1 MSQYPWMASYPDG
14 VPWNAE
20 LPQGD
25 ARELLDEAVQ
35 QWPDG
40 PAIDFMGRK
49 LSYQQLS
56 KLVDQAAAGFQK
68 LGVQPGVHVGL
79 YLPNTPQY
87 VISFFGVLRAGGTVV
102 NYSPLDAASVL
113 THKVEDS
120 VTDVLITLDLAALYA
135 NIRPLLENSR
145 LKWLVVGTVG
155 DFSANPTAVNDR
167 LAASG
172 ATASSLAHAQ
182 QISFLDM
189 LENDGQHLAWPV
201 ENPTKALAVL
211 QYTGG
216 TTGLPKGAMLTHA
229 NLTAATEQVRLFA
242 SMNGEFLQNGCER
255 TLVVLPMFHIYA
267 MVVNMLL
274 SVRIGAEMVLCIRFE
289 PGAVLQDIER
299 HRITFFPGV
308 PTMFTALVAH
318 PDIEKHDLR
327 SLRACSAAGAPPPVE
342 LLKRFEQLTGC
353 ILTEGWGM
361 TETTSMG
368 TLSPAI
374 GFRKQG
380 SCGMPAPGVTLR
392 FLDLDD
398 PARDVP
404 RGSRGEIAIKGFN
417 VMQGYWN
424 QPKATTESFTA
435 DGYFRTGDVAFMDED
450 GFVFIVDRTKD
461 MLICG
466 GFNVYPRVIEEA
478 IYEYPQVEEVLV
490 LGIDDEYRGQ
500 TPKAFVKLRDG
511 ADPLTLD
518 VLKEFLKSRLGKHE
532 MISAMELRN
541 DLPKTAVGKLSKN
554 MLKDQISSEALD
566 KSKWS
571 PS

>member
-1 MSQYPWMASYPDG
+1 MNEHPWTAAYPEG
-14 VPWNAE
+14 VEWNAE

-25 ARELLDEAVQ
+25 ARALLDDAVR

-49 LSYQQLS
+49 LTYRQLS

-68 LGVQPGVHVGL
+68 LGVKPGVHVGL

-87 VISFFGVLRAGGTVV
+87 VIGFFGVLRAGGTVV

-113 THKVEDS
+113 AHKVEDS
-120 VTDVLITLDLAALYA
+120 VTDVLVTLDLAALYA
-135 NIRPLLENSR
+135 NMRPLLGSSR

-155 DFSANPTAVNDR
+155 DFSANPQAVNQQM
-167 LAASG
+167 AASG
-172 ATASSLAHAQ
+172 AIAPTQPHAQ
-182 QISFLDM
+182 QTSFLE
-189 LENDGQHLAWPV
+189 LLGNDGQHRSWPIDD
-201 ENPTKALAVL
+201 PTKALAVL

-229 NLTAATEQVRLFA
+229 NLTAATEQVRLVA
-242 SMNGEFLQNGCER
+242 SLNGQLLQTGCER
-255 TLVVLPMFHIYA
+255 TLVLLPMFHIYA
-267 MVVNMLL
+267 MACNMLL
-274 SVRIGAEMVLCIRFE
+274 SMRIGAEMVLCIRFDA
-289 PGAVLQDIER
+289 GAVLQDIVR

-318 PDIEKHDLR
+318 PDIEKFDLR
-327 SLRACSAAGAPPPVE
+327 SLKACSAAGAPPPVE

-353 ILTEGWGM
+353 ILSEGWGM

-368 TLSPAI
+368 TFTPGI
-374 GFRKQG
+374 GRRKQG
-380 SCGMPAPGVTLR
+380 SCGMPTPGVMLR

-398 PARDVP
+398 PQRDAVP
-404 RGSRGEIAIKGFN
+404 GERGEIAIRGLN

-424 QPKATTESFTA
+424 QPAGTAESFTA

-461 MLICG
+461 MLLCG

-478 IYEYPQVEEVLV
+478 IYEHPAVEEVLV
-490 LGIDDEYRGQ
+490 LGMNDSYRGE
-500 TPKAFVKLRDG
+500 TPKAFIKLRAG
-511 ADPLTLD
+511 AESLTLD
-518 VLKEFLKSRLGKHE
+518 ALKEFLKSRIGKHE
-532 MISAMELRN
+532 MISAMELRG

-554 MLKDQISSEALD
+554 MLKDQIANEAGSNSAQD
-566 KSKWS
+566 
-571 PS
+571 PT